1 MNQLPLTTQPL
12 APTFNVVKSIMTKS
26 GTYNPVVSRPY
37 TATTDNGAISL
48 FSQATHDGQR
58 VNRHTLAGVAGMFIA
73 PSTEAQ
79 GFIGVQNGWDNT
91 RVIFMMEIEEINLG
105 QSCVIM
111 GYADKLDLSH
121 GGLLDPELKLFINS
135 TITLQRVQATTP
147 NGIVYRKHIADNSH
161 LLGVNNV
168 QALNV
173 YSQPSPYGMP
183 NNTGGVEKIYLQRPM
198 DITTNLSTTFMS
210 SSQLLSDGRTML
222 FPGRQANSKRMNNS
236 APSYLSEVINGIREG
251 FADDAVMNRSS
262 ESMEIYNTVTD
273 SIEESNPTGNHIM
286 RYITHN
292 SNLAVQGFVT
302 WGQMCRMFPDLDP
315 KTDLFFM
322 DNLPTQISGAHF
334 ESAAGRYED
343 WAVASYETII
353 ATTILQTL
361 PSILSQCMLTGYAGM
376 FTNDTVDS
384 LPAVATQDARSFV
397 DEFDRTGSVTY
408 LEQRILSEIMP
419 AITRGNQFPVRVVVN
434 LNLIRDGYI
443 GVSYNGGPLVEFSA
457 PCFADG
463 LTIPTIT
470 NNQYSLEAI
479 SGVVNSLATFTN

>member
-1 MNQLPLTTQPL
+1 
-12 APTFNVVKSIMTKS
+12 
-26 GTYNPVVSRPY
+26 
-37 TATTDNGAISL
+37 
-48 FSQATHDGQR
+48 
-58 VNRHTLAGVAGMFIA
+58 MFIA

-343 WAVASYETII
+343 WAVAQLTFAMRIFDHDVDISYSTRESAEIRNHM
-353 ATTILQTL
+353 ATLGVTTMSAESKTEPGGYYSYPQTL
-361 PSILSQCMLTGYAGM
+361 EQFHVS
-376 FTNDTVDS
+376 DERK
-384 LPAVATQDARSFV
+384 AVEVERDLKKLGREPVWKDWDQSF
-397 DEFDRTGSVTY
+397 DFKR
-408 LEQRILSEIMP
+408 
-419 AITRGNQFPVRVVVN
+419 
-434 LNLIRDGYI
+434 
-443 GVSYNGGPLVEFSA
+443 
-457 PCFADG
+457 
-463 LTIPTIT
+463 
-470 NNQYSLEAI
+470 
-479 SGVVNSLATFTN
+479 